1 MVQKLNASSAP
12 PPVDESI
19 EEPIV
24 PNPDNDGY
32 NVEDDYDDDDEDAV
46 MRVMQ
51 ESAEPLPV
59 RHDTDVRWQG
69 R

>member
-1 MVQKLNASSAP
+1 M
-12 PPVDESI
+12 
-19 EEPIV
+19 

-32 NVEDDYDDDDEDAV
+32 NVEDDYDDDDDDEDAV